1 AQALHPDP
9 DQIGDKR
16 HRNAGALRNE
26 DGHKRV
32 EYLGKPHDTC
42 SVALL
47 DVDALS
53 LMRPQNILSANK
65 PTTAI
70 ESQVET
76 RMMRRRTTPFVRI
89 SSILLARLTPTG
101 TKNNPRC

>member
-1 AQALHPDP
+1 
-9 DQIGDKR
+9 
-16 HRNAGALRNE
+16 
-26 DGHKRV
+26 
-32 EYLGKPHDTC
+32 
-42 SVALL
+42 L

-89 SSILLARLTPTG
+89 SEAHPDRNE
-101 TKNNPRC
+101 K